1 MFPLH
6 LPLVR
11 TLAAGVFLVLSPV
24 GQISASTMPDK
35 LPADVAAF
43 AHLRNACD
51 NWRAQSSTDATRM
64 LEIADGVCRKCVGKD
79 AQLSTLRKQYA
90 AQADIA
96 QTLSTYPSPIEVL
109 PARQAVKRCLPVHYK
124 LIRHRNAHPGQLS
137 NAN

>member
-1 MFPLH
+1 MSPLYS
-6 LPLVR
+6 PLAR
-11 TLAAGVFLVLSPV
+11 TLAAGVFLMLSPF

-51 NWRAQSSTDATRM
+51 NWRAQSSTDATKM

-79 AQLSTLRKQYA
+79 AQLSALRKQYA

-96 QTLSTYPSPIEVL
+96 QTLSAYPSPIEVM
-109 PARQAVKRCLPVHYK
+109 PARQSVKRCLPVHYQ